1 VGPGNGKTH
10 EDRQH
15 MKGQRT
21 WISPDGGRW
30 DDQSLAEDLNEQTCA
45 GPPPRAPCPPSCGR
59 ADRKAPKGNMPVTL
73 GALPIPVVSR

>member
-1 VGPGNGKTH
+1 MGPGNGKTH

-45 GPPPRAPCPPSCGR
+45 GRRAI
-59 ADRKAPKGNMPVTL
+59 ATYF
-73 GALPIPVVSR
+73 PIC